1 MVNLQDYTIGAD
13 RGGDLTMF
21 DDFDIDFNQYKYLL
35 ETRCSGALTKYKSA
49 LVVRRTAG
57 ANTLAEPTAP
67 SYNDATGVVTVPN
80 DADSVYTRTDTGATV
95 AGGSTITLAA
105 GESVTVEAS
114 PAAGSYFATSENSW
128 TFVNEG

>member
-49 LVVRRTAG
+49 LVVRRSAGTAV
-57 ANTLAEPTAP
+57 LAEPTAP
-67 SYNDATGVVTVPN
+67 SYNAATNTVTVPN
-80 DADSVYTRTDTGATV
+80 DADSVYTRTDTGATL
-95 AGGSTITLAA
+95 AGGATVVLAE
-105 GESVTVEAS
+105 GESVVIEAT

-128 TFVNEG
+128 TFENAG